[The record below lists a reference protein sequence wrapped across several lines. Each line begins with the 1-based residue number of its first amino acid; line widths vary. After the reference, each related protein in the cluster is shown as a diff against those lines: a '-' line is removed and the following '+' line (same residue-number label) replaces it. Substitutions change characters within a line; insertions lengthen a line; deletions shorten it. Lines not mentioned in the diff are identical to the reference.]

1 MSARRALIG
10 LGYRPVGVKREIEDA
25 NTISERE
32 EGVEERGEDG
42 REQEGEE
49 TCHIQWWLAPQHP
62 RCEQLLVRQAT
73 TGDKKKRGSA
83 RESQYYRK
91 YGNPNRPLEMD
102 LRYSS
107 TVCVVC
113 CVCVHIHNCYFN
125 CSGRLGRKRPVE
137 GDQGEVEEEMEVD
150 DASLD
155 PLSSLVKRPKPMHA
169 DRDDE
174 DDTDE
179 DTRGEKEV
187 EGVGLMRSDSD
198 LRKRLKKKRKWRDLH
213 LRLGSYPRLVE
224 ENT

>member
-10 LGYRPVGVKREIEDA
+10 LGYRPVRGKREIEDED
-25 NTISERE
+25 TIIERE
-32 EGVEERGEDG
+32 EGVEDDG
-42 REQEGEE
+42 RGQEGEE
-49 TCHIQWWLAPQHP
+49 TSRIQWWFAPPHS
-62 RCEQLLVRQAT
+62 RGKQLLVRQAT

-91 YGNPNRPLEMD
+91 YGNPNMPLEMD

-107 TVCVVC
+107 TVCVY
-113 CVCVHIHNCYFN
+113 VCVYISNCN

-137 GDQGEVEEEMEVD
+137 GDQGEVEEEMEVG
-150 DASLD
+150 ASLD

-179 DTRGEKEV
+179 GGGEV
-187 EGVGLMRSDSD
+187 GGEGSDSD